1 MRVRHRVL
9 YLTGGIS
16 VNRED
21 DDQDADELRRAV
33 ELRQQRSNRWQE
45 EGERPLWKNLSMIGA
60 LGWLIVTPT
69 LLGVL
74 LGRWLDGMFASGVL
88 FTGACIFL
96 GVSIGGWFAWH
107 RIHSE

>member
-1 MRVRHRVL
+1 VKP
-9 YLTGGIS
+9 
-16 VNRED
+16 ED
-21 DDQDADELRRAV
+21 HNHSADELSRAV
-33 ELRQQRSNRWQE
+33 KLREARSRRWQE

-74 LGRWLDGMFASGVL
+74 LGRWLDGRFDTGVL

-96 GVSIGGWFAWH
+96 GISIGGWFAWH
-107 RIHSE
+107 RISSE